1 MSLQSKIKP
10 CFFSLIFFLILISS
24 LSHAQESSQ
33 TFLSLKDAGVEDFL
47 KLHPEYDGRGTIII
61 VLDTGVDVGVEGL
74 LKTSTGETKI
84 IDVQDF
90 STQGDFIYYQANL
103 DEKDNATVFSNK
115 EKGLTVKASK
125 NNLLK
130 SSDSKYFIGSFPE
143 KYLMNSSSG
152 AKDLNSNGSSDDV
165 YYFIVFNAADGGENF
180 WVVYFDTDADGD
192 LSDEKPIR
200 SYKEKFD
207 YFTINN
213 EKGLPPFP
221 FALNIFP
228 EQNKVVFH
236 FDDGS
241 HGTHCAGIAAGY
253 DIGSAGLKGVAPGA
267 KVISLKI
274 GNNNYTGGATV
285 TESKKLA
292 YLYAD
297 KISKERKEP
306 CIINMSFGIGSE
318 LEGRAD
324 MELFLADL
332 LKNNP
337 YLYVSVSNGNNGP
350 GISTAGLPSSSTSIF
365 SSGAVLTNEVG
376 RDNYGT
382 SFTNNIILYFSARG
396 GEVSK
401 PDVVSPG
408 AATSTVPNFSRGD
421 RFWGTSMASPYSA
434 GVMSLLLS
442 AAQKEFPGVKI
453 PAQLL
458 YKVIREGAVKIS
470 GYTNLDQGFGYINV
484 MNAYEILKKYLTNN
498 EVQKFETYTISSF
511 APNVSDAKAPN
522 LYIRDGSYLTGEEV
536 FAYTVQRDNLI
547 KSDKFYR
554 VYNLKSDSDW
564 LIPVQKKVYIRNQQ
578 QAIVNV
584 KFDKKKMTEPG
595 LYNARITAV
604 RDDGSN
610 TPEFAMMATVVIPY
624 QFNASN
630 YYKMSWNEQRVDIG
644 MVNRYFI
651 NIPGGQNS
659 LKITLTKNK
668 NDYASVRYRL
678 FDPNGTEL
686 YLSPLMNTVRNDE
699 ILESFHYDLEPGVY
713 ELIAEG
719 MFTAN
724 KLSVYNLS
732 TEFSSLQF
740 IGDKEI
746 SKDDNTRDVINVF
759 NQIKSYNLIGEIL
772 GYERNYKVKLTGE
785 EIYKRSF
792 TLNKGESNRE
802 FIIEMTKEDFNKVTD
817 FSLMILDSTGYAFSK
832 DGLSYRTGS
841 ISIDNNSDS
850 ESVEY
855 TLSIIPAFTHKSSS
869 MTVNIREL
877 TKFSSSVPVQLTSL
891 GKNSIT
897 LYPNSPR
904 TIKFGL
910 TKPDYSL
917 PSDAKFYGK
926 IYFKSSST
934 NKKEYEL
941 PLNFKF

>member
-1 MSLQSKIKP
+1 MKIKVHV
-10 CFFSLIFFLILISS
+10 FILIFILFLVPT
-24 LSHAQESSQ
+24 HAQEPSQ
-33 TFLSLKDAGVEDFL
+33 TFLSLKDTGVEEFL

-90 STQGDFIYYQANL
+90 STQGDFVYYEA
-103 DEKDNATVFSNK
+103 DTDKKDNEIIFTNN
-115 EKGLTVKASK
+115 EKGLSVKASQ

-130 SSDSKYFIGSFPE
+130 SSDGKYFIGAFPE
-143 KYLMNSSSG
+143 KYLINSSSG
-152 AKDLNSNGSSDDV
+152 AKDLNGNGSSDDV
-165 YYFIVFNAADGGENF
+165 YKFLVYNASDGEENF
-180 WVVYFDTDADGD
+180 WVLYFDTDADGD

-207 YFTINN
+207 YFTITNQ
-213 EKGLPPFP
+213 KGLPPFP

-253 DIGSAGLKGVAPGA
+253 DIGNVGLRGVAPGA

-318 LEGRAD
+318 IEGRAD
-324 MELFLADL
+324 MELFLAEL

-365 SSGAVLTNEVG
+365 SSGAVLTSLVG

-382 SFTNNIILYFSARG
+382 SFSNNIILYFSARG

-458 YKVIREGAVKIS
+458 YKVIREGAVKMS

-484 MNAYEILKKYLTNN
+484 MNAYEILKKYLRNN

-511 APNVSDAKAPN
+511 APNVVDARAPN
-522 LYIRDGSYLTGEEV
+522 LYIRDGSYLTGEEI
-536 FAYTVQRDNLI
+536 FSFTVQRDNLI

-554 VYNLKSDSDW
+554 VYNIKSDSDW

-584 KFDKKKMTEPG
+584 KFDKKKMTEAG
-595 LYNARITAV
+595 LYNARIIAF
-604 RDDGSN
+604 RDDGSG
-610 TPEFAMMATVVIPY
+610 TPEFTMMATVVIPY
-624 QFNASN
+624 QFNTSN
-630 YYKMSWNEQRVDIG
+630 NYKLSWNEQKVDIG
-644 MVNRYFI
+644 MVNRYYV
-651 NIPGGQNS
+651 NLPGGQNS
-659 LKITLTKNK
+659 LKITVSKNK
-668 NDYASVRYRL
+668 DDYAFVRYRL

-686 YLSPLMNTVRNDE
+686 YLSPFMNTVRNDE

-732 TEFSSLQF
+732 AEFSSLQF

-746 SKDDNTRDVINVF
+746 SNDDNQRDIVNIF
-759 NQIKSYNLIGEIL
+759 NQIKSYNLSGEIL
-772 GYERNYKVKLTGE
+772 GYEKNYKVKLTGE
-785 EIYKRSF
+785 EIYKMPFS
-792 TLNKGESNRE
+792 LKKGEASKE
-802 FIIEMTKEDFNKVTD
+802 FNIEMTKEDFNKVTD
-817 FSLMILDSTGYAFSK
+817 FSLMILDSSGYAASK

-841 ISIDNNSDS
+841 ISIGNNSDS

-855 TLSIIPAFTHKSSS
+855 TLSIIPAFTHKNSS
-869 MTVNIREL
+869 MSIKIREL
-877 TKFSSSVPVQLTSL
+877 TNFSSSIPVQVTNL
-891 GKNSIT
+891 GKSSVT

-904 TIKFGL
+904 KLKFEL
-910 TKPDYSL
+910 TKPDHSL
-917 PSDAKFYGK
+917 QEDAKFYGK

>member
-1 MSLQSKIKP
+1 MKIRTT
-10 CFFSLIFFLILISS
+10 FFLIFILIPI
-24 LSHAQESSQ
+24 LVHAQESSQ
-33 TFLSLKDAGVEDFL
+33 TFLSLKNTGVEEFL
-47 KLHPEYDGRGTIII
+47 NLHPEYDGRETIIF

-74 LKTSTGETKI
+74 LKTSTGEVKV

-90 STQGDFIYYQANL
+90 STQGDFVFFNA
-103 DEKDNATVFSNK
+103 DTDKKDNALVFTNE
-115 EKGLTVKASK
+115 EKGLSTKASQ

-130 SSDSKYFIGSFPE
+130 PSDGKYFIGAFPE
-143 KYLMNSSSG
+143 KHLLNSSSG
-152 AKDLNSNGSSDDV
+152 AKDLNGNGSADDV
-165 YYFIVFNAADGGENF
+165 YHFLVFNVSDGGENF
-180 WVVYFDTDADGD
+180 WVVYFDTNANGD

-200 SYKEKFD
+200 NYKEKYD
-207 YFTINN
+207 YITIPNA
-213 EKGLPPFP
+213 KGLPPFP

-236 FDDGS
+236 FDDNS
-241 HGTHCAGIAAGY
+241 HGTHCAGISAGY
-253 DIGSAGLKGVAPGA
+253 HIGDADLNGVAPGA

-274 GNNNYTGGATV
+274 GNNNFSGGATV

-350 GISTAGLPSSSTSIF
+350 GLSTAGLPSSSSSIL
-365 SSGAVLTNEVG
+365 SSGAVLTTEVG

-382 SFTNNIILYFSARG
+382 SFDSDIILYFSSRG

-401 PDVVSPG
+401 PDVISPG
-408 AATSTVPNFSRGD
+408 AATSTVPNFDGGD
-421 RFWGTSMASPYSA
+421 KKWGTSMASPYSA

-458 YKVIREGAVKIS
+458 YKVIREGAVKMN

-484 MNAYEILKKYLTNN
+484 MNSYELLKKYLKNN
-498 EVQKFETYTISSF
+498 EPQKFETYTISSF
-511 APNVSDAKAPN
+511 APNVPDTKSPN
-522 LYIRDGSYLTGEEV
+522 LYIRDGSYLTGEEIFSFNV
-536 FAYTVQRDNLI
+536 RRDNLI

-554 VYNLKSDSDW
+554 VYNLKSDNDW

-578 QAIVNV
+578 QAVVNV
-584 KFDKKKMTEPG
+584 KFDKKKMSEPG

-610 TPEFAMMATVVIPY
+610 TPEFSMMASVIIPY
-624 QFNASN
+624 QFNTSN
-630 YYKMSWNEQRVDIG
+630 NFKMNWNEQKIDIG
-644 MVNRYFI
+644 MVKRYFL
-651 NIPGGQNS
+651 NLPGGQNN
-659 LKITLTKNK
+659 LKITLSKNK
-668 NDYASVRYRL
+668 SDYASIRYRL
-678 FDPNGTEL
+678 FDPNGSEL
-686 YLSPLMNTVRNDE
+686 YLSSMLNTVRNDE
-699 ILESFHYDLEPGVY
+699 VLESFHYDLEPGVY

-719 MFTAN
+719 MFN
-724 KLSVYNLS
+724 SNRLSTYNLAVD
-732 TEFSSLQF
+732 FSSIQF
-740 IGDKEI
+740 LGEKEI
-746 SKDDNTRDVINVF
+746 SKDDNRRDIVNVF
-759 NQIKSYNLIGEIL
+759 NQVKTYNLSGEIS
-772 GYERNYKVKLTGE
+772 GYQRNYNVKLTGE
-785 EIYKRSF
+785 ESYKMPF
-792 TLNKGESNRE
+792 TLNKGESSRE
-802 FIIEMTKEDFNKVTD
+802 FNIELTKDDFNKVTD
-817 FSLMILDSTGYAFSK
+817 FSLMIFDSTGYAVSK
-832 DGLSYRTGS
+832 NALKYRKAK
-841 ISIDNNSDS
+841 ISIINSSDND
-850 ESVEY
+850 SVEY
-855 TLSIIPAFTHKSSS
+855 TLAFVPAFTHRNSN
-869 MTVNIREL
+869 MTIKVNEITDL
-877 TKFSSSVPVQLTSL
+877 SSSVPVNVTNLEKRSV
-891 GKNSIT
+891 T

-904 TIKFGL
+904 TLKFGL
-910 TKPDYSL
+910 TKPDFNL

-926 IYFKSSST
+926 IYFKSPST